1 MKARE
6 CLCRHQFHL
15 FAACPCRICARP
27 SRAAAGGAGDFQSL
41 LANAIGGVER
51 LRGDAAQTA
60 ERFLAGDGQEVHTVA
75 LATQRAELAFETFL
89 QVRNKV
95 VSAYQAVMQMQV

>member
-1 MKARE
+1 MSS
-6 CLCRHQFHL
+6 
-15 FAACPCRICARP
+15 PISP
-27 SRAAAGGAGDFQSL
+27 IRAVPLEDLGAPGAGGAASGAGEFQSL

-51 LRGDAAQTA
+51 LRGDAGKTV
-60 ERFLAGDGQEVHTVA
+60 ERFLAGDGGEVHTVA

>member
-1 MKARE
+1 MSLPIA
-6 CLCRHQFHL
+6 
-15 FAACPCRICARP
+15 PI
-27 SRAAAGGAGDFQSL
+27 RAIPLPGIPAPAAGSSSGGGDFQSL

-51 LRGDAAQTA
+51 LRGAADRSVQN
-60 ERFLAGDGQEVHTVA
+60 FLTGDGGEVHTVA

>member
-1 MKARE
+1 MPDPVA
-6 CLCRHQFHL
+6 
-15 FAACPCRICARP
+15 P
-27 SRAAAGGAGDFQSL
+27 SGDSGQTGEFQSL

-51 LRGDAAQTA
+51 LRGDASRSV
-60 ERFLAGDGQEVHTVA
+60 ERLLAGESEEVHTVA

-95 VSAYQAVMQMQV
+95 VSAYQSIMQMQV

>member
-1 MKARE
+1 MSSPISPIRAVPLGDLGTPR
-6 CLCRHQFHL
+6 
-15 FAACPCRICARP
+15 AGAP
-27 SRAAAGGAGDFQSL
+27 SGTGEFQSL

-51 LRGDAAQTA
+51 LRGDAGKTV
-60 ERFLAGDGQEVHTVA
+60 ERFLAGDGGEVHTVA

>member
-1 MKARE
+1 MS
-6 CLCRHQFHL
+6 LPITL
-15 FAACPCRICARP
+15 I
-27 SRAAAGGAGDFQSL
+27 RAVQLPDLGASTAGVPASAAGDFQSL
-41 LANAIGGVER
+41 LTNAIGGVER
-51 LRGDAAQTA
+51 LRGDAGKTV
-60 ERFLAGDGQEVHTVA
+60 ERFLAGDGAEVHTVA